1 MNQTTDNNQKKSKL
15 LKSGAITASATFMSR
30 ILGMFRDIAIASVL
44 GASLS
49 ADIYFFANRIPN
61 FFRRLF
67 AEGAFSQAFVPVMS
81 KVKENKEK
89 EELSDLLNKTAGT
102 LGTIVLIV
110 TLAGMILSPVV
121 TAIFG
126 WGWFEAYLNNK
137 EDAQKF
143 IQASYL
149 LKITFPYLLF
159 ITLTALTSAVLNV
172 FGKFLIPAITP
183 CVLNIVLISAAF
195 FVAPHFENPNVVLAY
210 AMVVGGILQLCLQ
223 IPFILKLKLFI
234 IPKFSW
240 NHDGVKKIRTLMLP
254 AILGISASQINLI
267 VNTALASFLA
277 TGAISYLYYSDRLLE
292 FPIGIFA
299 VAISTVI
306 LPALSK
312 INITENKEKYV
323 STLDWGIRL
332 VIFLGIPSMCGLIA
346 LREPVLRVIFM
357 RGAFTADHVLLS
369 SASLV
374 ASVSGLVAIMMV
386 RVVVQ
391 GFAALEDTK
400 TPVKCSL
407 IAIGANIVFN
417 LILVF
422 PLDYVGLA
430 LSTALAAFVN
440 LSLLIF
446 FLYKKKIYSFSLQT
460 LIFIAKIA
468 ISGLIMAVF
477 LRLTSPDFSEWV
489 NMSTIK
495 AATYLTLYI
504 VAGTVVFLAT
514 ATVLRIK
521 IKQLK
526 K

>member
-1 MNQTTDNNQKKSKL
+1 
-15 LKSGAITASATFMSR
+15 
-30 ILGMFRDIAIASVL
+30 
-44 GASLS
+44 
-49 ADIYFFANRIPN
+49 
-61 FFRRLF
+61 
-67 AEGAFSQAFVPVMS
+67 
-81 KVKENKEK
+81 
-89 EELSDLLNKTAGT
+89 
-102 LGTIVLIV
+102 
-110 TLAGMILSPVV
+110 
-121 TAIFG
+121 
-126 WGWFEAYLNNK
+126 
-137 EDAQKF
+137 
-143 IQASYL
+143 
-149 LKITFPYLLF
+149 
-159 ITLTALTSAVLNV
+159 
-172 FGKFLIPAITP
+172 
-183 CVLNIVLISAAF
+183 
-195 FVAPHFENPNVVLAY
+195 
-210 AMVVGGILQLCLQ
+210 
-223 IPFILKLKLFI
+223 
-234 IPKFSW
+234 
-240 NHDGVKKIRTLMLP
+240 
-254 AILGISASQINLI
+254 
-267 VNTALASFLA
+267 
-277 TGAISYLYYSDRLLE
+277 
-292 FPIGIFA
+292 
-299 VAISTVI
+299 
-306 LPALSK
+306 
-312 INITENKEKYV
+312 
-323 STLDWGIRL
+323 
-332 VIFLGIPSMCGLIA
+332 MCGLIA

-407 IAIGANIVFN
+407 IAIGSNIIFN